1 MSLVEGY
8 RKGKMFELEVE
19 DIDEHGHMLAV
30 DAARAFKRMLEHAS
44 ADGIALVVNTAWRPM
59 GYQTRLWLAY
69 RGAMENWEAGGR
81 LGHKPTPVA
90 QPGFSTHQAGLSV
103 DINRA
108 PGDDP
113 KTIAPDSPV
122 DLWLVANARQYGF
135 VRDVPSES
143 WHYTFD
149 SDLTPTV

>member
-1 MSLVEGY
+1 MIVQGY
-8 RKGKMFELEVE
+8 RKGKAFELEVE
-19 DIDEHGHMLAV
+19 PIDERGHVLAV
-30 DAARAFKRMLEHAS
+30 EAARAFKRMAEHA
-44 ADGIALVVNTAWRPM
+44 AEDGIPLVVNTAWRSM
-59 GYQTRLWLAY
+59 EHQTRLWLAY

-81 LGHKPTPVA
+81 RGDRPASAAEPGH
-90 QPGFSTHQAGLSV
+90 STHQSGVSV

-113 KTIAPDSPV
+113 KTRAPDSPI
-122 DLWLVANARQYGF
+122 DLWLGANARQYGF

-149 SDLTPTV
+149 PDLTPTA